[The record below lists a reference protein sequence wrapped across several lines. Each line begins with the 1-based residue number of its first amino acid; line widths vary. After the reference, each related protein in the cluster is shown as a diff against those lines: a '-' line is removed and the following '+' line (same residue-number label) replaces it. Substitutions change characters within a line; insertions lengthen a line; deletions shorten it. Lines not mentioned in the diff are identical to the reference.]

1 MNTNQQRVYNYLN
14 EKMCKQNYAD
24 SFRRVCNELN
34 ENIAVK
40 FNPKDNKNL
49 CESLWIMNMYNDC
62 NNEIINTMRHCIHLY
77 RKKHNRSIEDY
88 ESEN

>member
-40 FNPKDNKNL
+40 FKIFVKV
-49 CESLWIMNMYNDC
+49 CGS
-62 NNEIINTMRHCIHLY
+62 
-77 RKKHNRSIEDY
+77 
-88 ESEN
+88 